1 MGKRRVV
8 FKLGVTY
15 ETDIQQLKEIPVII
29 TNIIKSIDDTV
40 FDRAHFFSYGDFSLI
55 FEVVYYVIGSD
66 YNKYMDIQQ
75 EINLKIKEE
84 FKKRGIEFAY
94 PTQTLYLYKMQGGQ

>member
-1 MGKRRVV
+1 M
-8 FKLGVTY
+8 
-15 ETDIQQLKEIPVII
+15 KEIPAIVTDIVKKVEDA
-29 TNIIKSIDDTV
+29 T
-40 FDRAHFFSYGDFSLI
+40 FDRAHFCSYGDFSLD

-75 EINLKIKEE
+75 EINLAIMEE

-94 PTQTLYLYKMQGGQ
+94 PTQTLFVSRT